1 MNPRRP
7 TPADLKSAPF
17 DQARAPP
24 HSHLFLL
31 NIGDLN
37 LISSSRIN
45 HYSFWSG
52 IIIQYTLVIYDDYI
66 LNFSRYSRAF
76 LRVPVVLN
84 GSNKQF
90 LSLIFLTR
98 PSVASK

>member
-1 MNPRRP
+1 
-7 TPADLKSAPF
+7 
-17 DQARAPP
+17 
-24 HSHLFLL
+24 
-31 NIGDLN
+31 
-37 LISSSRIN
+37 
-45 HYSFWSG
+45 
-52 IIIQYTLVIYDDYI
+52 
-66 LNFSRYSRAF
+66 